1 MDILFLPGAG
11 GDPTFWQPVAEKLP
25 AGWRKTCLGW
35 PGLGNQ
41 PHDPA
46 IDSLDDLTALAARHL
61 ALDLS
66 PGSRTAIV
74 AQSMGGIVAVKLALT
89 YPERISHLVLCVT
102 SGGIPLAP
110 YDAADWRPAYRQA
123 FPKAAPWILQASADY
138 SAALPGIRIP
148 TLLLWGDADPISPPA
163 VGRQLAKLLPDAK
176 LHILPG
182 ADHDLAQSHAAKTA
196 ELIAA
201 HLELL
206 R

>member
-11 GDPTFWQPVAEKLP
+11 GDPGFWQPVAEKLP
-25 AGWRKTCLGW
+25 AAWRKHRLGW

-46 IDSLDDLTALAARHL
+46 INSLNDLTALAARHL
-61 ALDLS
+61 P
-66 PGSRTAIV
+66 PGSKTAVV
-74 AQSMGGIVAVKLALT
+74 AQSMGGIVAVKLALAF
-89 YPERISHLVLCVT
+89 PERISHLVLCVT

-110 YDAADWRPAYRQA
+110 YGVADWRPAYRQA
-123 FPKAAPWILQASADY
+123 FPKAAAWIMQASADHT
-138 SAALPGIRIP
+138 ADLPGIGIP
-148 TLLLWGDADPISPPA
+148 ALLLWGDADPISPPA
-163 VGRQLAKLLPDAK
+163 VGQRLAELLQHAE

-182 ADHDLAQSHAAKTA
+182 ADHDLAQSHAAKAA

-201 HLELL
+201 HLERL